1 MYCEKLTCNSFTIN
15 SAQLRFFYKAKYARL
30 KNRGC
35 LKDFVSSSAPDRHQA
50 HNLNI
55 SRRKGNQT
63 KKFGQ
68 LIEYNMRKIFL
79 EKSYTL
85 CGGETIP

>member
-35 LKDFVSSSAPDRHQA
+35 LKDFVSSSAPDA
-50 HNLNI
+50 D
-55 SRRKGNQT
+55 QT

-68 LIEYNMRKIFL
+68 LIEYNMRKILL

>member
-15 SAQLRFFYKAKYARL
+15 SAQLSFFYKAKYARP

-35 LKDFVSSSAPDRHQA
+35 LKDFVSSSDQA
-50 HNLNI
+50 RNLNI

-63 KKFGQ
+63 KKFRQ
-68 LIEYNMRKIFL
+68 LIEYNMRKVIL